1 MKLQKDTIHGKWYDD
16 ACGTAF
22 ALEVIGERWAL
33 LVVRELMLGPLRFSD
48 LRAVLPGI
56 SAKVLAERL
65 AGLEQAGVLAKKT
78 LPPPSGAQVYEL
90 TEWGYLAEPAIQEL
104 GRWAARSVLH
114 DPLLPLSPVGLMMSM
129 RTMLVKKKAKGVVAD
144 IGFDVGGQ
152 QFRARLADR
161 KLPIVREGVEG
172 AQAVFRAPVAP
183 LIAGFIYARMPL
195 EQLPGLEI
203 TGDIGLARHFAR
215 LFELPPKIG

>member
-1 MKLQKDTIHGKWYDD
+1 MELLKDTIHGKWYDD

-33 LVVRELMLGPLRFSD
+33 LVVRELMLGGLRFSD

-56 SAKVLAERL
+56 SAKVLTERL
-65 AGLEQAGVLAKKT
+65 AGLEQAGVLVKKT
-78 LPPPSGAQVYEL
+78 LPPPSRAQVYEL
-90 TEWGYLAEPAIQEL
+90 TEWGYHAEPAIQEL

-114 DPLLPLSPVGLMMSM
+114 DPLLPLSPVSLMMSM
-129 RTMLVKKKAKGVVAD
+129 RTMLVRKKAKGMTAD

-161 KLPIVREGVEG
+161 KLPIVRESVVG
-172 AQAVFRAPVAP
+172 AQAVFHAPAAP
-183 LIAGFIYARMPL
+183 LVAGHIYARLPL

-203 TGDIGLARHFAR
+203 TGDLALAKRFAR